1 MRTFFDLI
9 EPSEPC
15 IEYATLPYIKEIT
28 EPLSRTLR
36 KHNIKVCN
44 KLLRTLQQEFPSVK
58 YKPPTKEKTNVIYKT
73 RVKIALRI
81 TLEKQ
86 SDL

>member
-15 IEYATLPYIKEIT
+15 VGYATLPYIKEIT

-36 KHNIKVCN
+36 KYNIKVCN

-58 YKPPTKEKTNVIYKT
+58 YKPPTEEKTNVVYKI
-73 RVKIALRI
+73 RVKIALEI
-81 TLEKQ
+81 T
-86 SDL
+86 